1 MKLNHVAFGFFGPAL
16 DPKIHRSEIKT
27 DQFVL
32 TSVGVATNDWDQAIE
47 VAKKLVANGVQL
59 IELCGGFGPMGVA
72 KISEGIGHKIPV
84 GGVLYGGE
92 AYQPILD
99 LLKD

>member
-1 MKLNHVAFGFFGPAL
+1 MACSSLNYV
-16 DPKIHRSEIKT
+16 
-27 DQFVL
+27 V
-32 TSVGVATNDWDQAIE
+32 
-47 VAKKLVANGVQL
+47 
-59 IELCGGFGPMGVA
+59 GFGPMGVV
-72 KISEGIGHKIPV
+72 KISEGIGRKIPV